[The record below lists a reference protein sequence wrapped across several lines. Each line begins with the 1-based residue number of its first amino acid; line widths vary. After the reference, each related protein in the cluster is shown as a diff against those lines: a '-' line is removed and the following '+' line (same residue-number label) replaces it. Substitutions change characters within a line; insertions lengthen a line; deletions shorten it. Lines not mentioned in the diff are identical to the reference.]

1 MWKEPGDFGATWEL
15 GGKQEKMEGGGMSLG
30 DAVLPGTRWARE
42 GRGEF
47 HLQWLRRA

>member
-1 MWKEPGDFGATWEL
+1 
-15 GGKQEKMEGGGMSLG
+15 MEGGGMGLEDVVLLG
-30 DAVLPGTRWARE
+30 TCWARE